1 MTNVVALLV
10 LAVAYYIG
18 EFIGNKTKAW
28 VPSVFVTAVLILIGY
43 WTFFPYDI
51 VELAGLGPPLG
62 GTIVIMLCLTH
73 MGTIISIK
81 QLLQQWKV
89 ILIAI
94 AGIAGMVA
102 LVWFIAGMFVDREY
116 IIAGLPPLTGG
127 IVAAIMMQEAAAELG
142 MMTAATLAI
151 AMYSVQG
158 FVGYP
163 ITAIFL
169 KMEGKKLL
177 EEFKSGDFSEIK
189 EEVIVEDEV
198 PPWRV
203 VPKIPSN
210 YNTTALILAKMMVS
224 AWIAQQISK
233 FTGINSAVLA
243 LFVGIVLTEVGF
255 LDKDSL
261 NLAKSYGF
269 LMFTLMIFVFA
280 GLKDSTPEILMA
292 AIGPMAI
299 IIILGVIGLCI
310 GSIIVGKILGLSWNM
325 ACAVSLTALYGFPPN
340 YILTMESIKALVQT
354 EEEEQYLTDRM
365 LPQMIVGGFVTVTIT
380 SVIVAGYFVN
390 LF

>member
-18 EFIGNKTKAW
+18 EFVGNKTKAW

-62 GTIVIMLCLTH
+62 GTLVIMLCLTH

-89 ILIAI
+89 ILITL

-102 LVWFIAGMFVDREY
+102 LVWFVAGMFVQREY
-116 IIAGLPPLTGG
+116 IISGLPPLTGG
-127 IVAAIMMQEAAAELG
+127 IVAAIMMQEAAAKLG
-142 MMTAATLAI
+142 LMTAATLAI

-177 EEFKSGDFSEIK
+177 NEFKSGAYSEIR
-189 EEVIVEDEV
+189 EEVVVEEGP

-203 VPKIPSN
+203 IPQIPSN

-233 FTGINSAVLA
+233 ITGINAAVVA
-243 LFVGIVLTEVGF
+243 LFVGIILTEVGF

-299 IIILGVIGLCI
+299 IIILGVLGLCI
-310 GSIIVGKILGLSWNM
+310 ASIIVGKILGMSWNM

-340 YILTMESIKALVQT
+340 YILTMESIKALVSN
-354 EEEEQYLTDRM
+354 EEEEKYLTDRM

-380 SVIVAGYFVN
+380 SVIVAGYFVK
-390 LF
+390 LL

>member
-18 EFIGNKTKAW
+18 EFVGNKTKAW

-62 GTIVIMLCLTH
+62 GTLVIMLCLTH

-89 ILIAI
+89 ILIAL

-102 LVWFIAGMFVDREY
+102 LVWFVAGMFVQREY
-116 IIAGLPPLTGG
+116 IISGLPPLTGG
-127 IVAAIMMQEAAAELG
+127 IVAAIMMQEAAAKLG
-142 MMTAATLAI
+142 LMTAATLAI

-177 EEFKSGDFSEIK
+177 NEFKSGAYSEIR
-189 EEVIVEDEV
+189 EEVVVEEGP

-203 VPKIPSN
+203 IPQIPSN

-233 FTGINSAVLA
+233 ITGINAAVLA
-243 LFVGIVLTEVGF
+243 LFVGIILTEVGF

-292 AIGPMAI
+292 AIGPMVI
-299 IIILGVIGLCI
+299 IIILGVLGLCI
-310 GSIIVGKILGLSWNM
+310 ASIIVGKILGMSWNM

-340 YILTMESIKALVQT
+340 YILTMESIKALVSN
-354 EEEEQYLTDRM
+354 EEEEKYLTDRM

-380 SVIVAGYFVN
+380 SVIVAGYFVK
-390 LF
+390 LL

>member
-18 EFIGNKTKAW
+18 EFVGNKTKAW

-43 WTFFPYDI
+43 WTFFPYEI

-73 MGTIISIK
+73 MGTIISIR

-89 ILIAI
+89 ILIAL

-102 LVWFIAGMFVDREY
+102 LVWFIASPFVDREY

-127 IVAAIMMQEAAAELG
+127 IVAAIMMQEAASELG
-142 MMTAATLAI
+142 LMTAATLAI

-163 ITAIFL
+163 ITAVFL
-169 KMEGKKLL
+169 KMEGRKLL
-177 EEFKSGDFSEIK
+177 QDFKSGKHSEIK
-189 EEVIVEDEV
+189 QEVVVKDEK
-198 PPWRV
+198 PAWRV
-203 VPKIPSN
+203 IPKVPSN

-224 AWIAQQISK
+224 AWIAQQIAK
-233 FTGINSAVLA
+233 LTGINAAVVA
-243 LFVGIVLTEVGF
+243 LFIGIVLTEIGF
-255 LDKDSL
+255 LDPDSL

-280 GLKDSTPEILMA
+280 GLKDTTPEILMA

-299 IIILGVIGLCI
+299 IIVLGVSGLCI
-310 GSIIVGKILGLSWNM
+310 ASIIVGKILGLSWNM

-354 EEEEQYLTDRM
+354 EEEEKYLTDRM

-380 SVIVAGYFVN
+380 SVIVAGYFVK

>member
-1 MTNVVALLV
+1 VSNIVALLV

-28 VPSVFVTAVLILIGY
+28 IPSVFVTAVLIMIGY

-51 VELAGLGPPLG
+51 VELAGLGAPLG
-62 GTIVIMLCLTH
+62 GTLVIMLCLTH

-89 ILIAI
+89 ILIAL
-94 AGIAGMVA
+94 AGIAGMIV
-102 LVWFIAGMFVDREY
+102 LVWFIASAFVEREY
-116 IIAGLPPLTGG
+116 IVAGLPPLTGG
-127 IVAAIMMQEAAAELG
+127 IVAAIMMQEAATELG
-142 MMTAATLAI
+142 LTTAATLAI

-177 EEFKSGDFSEIK
+177 ESYHKGEHTVIQ
-189 EEVIVEDEV
+189 EVEASV
-198 PPWRV
+198 PEKPAW
-203 VPKIPSN
+203 KIIPPIPDN

-224 AWIAQQISK
+224 AWIASK
-233 FTGINSAVLA
+233 IAGLTGINSAVVA
-243 LFVGIVLTEVGF
+243 LFIGIILTEVGF
-255 LDKDSL
+255 LDPDSL
-261 NLAKSYGF
+261 NKAKSYGF

-280 GLKDSTPEILMA
+280 GLKDSTPEILIA

-299 IIILGVIGLCI
+299 IIVLGVLGLCI
-310 GSIIVGKILGLSWNM
+310 ASIIVGKVLGMSWNM

-340 YILTMESIKALVQT
+340 YILTMESIKALVKN
-354 EEEEQYLTDRM
+354 EEEEKYLTDRM

>member
-89 ILIAI
+89 IIIAI

>member
-18 EFIGNKTKAW
+18 EFVGNKTKAW

-62 GTIVIMLCLTH
+62 GTLVIMLCLTH

-89 ILIAI
+89 ILIAL

-102 LVWFIAGMFVDREY
+102 LVWFVAGMFVQREY
-116 IIAGLPPLTGG
+116 IISGLPPLTGG
-127 IVAAIMMQEAAAELG
+127 IVAAIMMQEAAAKLG
-142 MMTAATLAI
+142 LMTAATLAI

-177 EEFKSGDFSEIK
+177 NEFKSGAYSEIR
-189 EEVIVEDEV
+189 EEVVVEEGP

-203 VPKIPSN
+203 IPQIPSN

-233 FTGINSAVLA
+233 ITGINAAVVA
-243 LFVGIVLTEVGF
+243 LFVGIILTEVGF

-292 AIGPMAI
+292 AIGPMVI
-299 IIILGVIGLCI
+299 IIILGVLGLCI
-310 GSIIVGKILGLSWNM
+310 ASIIVGKILGMSWNM

-340 YILTMESIKALVQT
+340 YILTMESIKALVSN
-354 EEEEQYLTDRM
+354 EEEEKYLTDRM

-380 SVIVAGYFVN
+380 SVIVAGYFVK
-390 LF
+390 LL

>member
-89 ILIAI
+89 IIIAI

-325 ACAVSLTALYGFPPN
+325 A
-340 YILTMESIKALVQT
+340 
-354 EEEEQYLTDRM
+354 
-365 LPQMIVGGFVTVTIT
+365 LPF
-380 SVIVAGYFVN
+380 
-390 LF
+390 L